1 MAKTDSCPAVPAAL
15 GTTLRGQGVK
25 GVGVTLFELG
35 GSSPPE
41 LHKGCRQA
49 TTSSLH
55 RMEASYSSPLCART
69 PLPLKINPPAVG
81 QPFLHPNPLETSREW
96 QAETLSS
103 IPITSLMKK

>member
-1 MAKTDSCPAVPAAL
+1 M
-15 GTTLRGQGVK
+15 
-25 GVGVTLFELG
+25 GVTLLELG

-41 LHKGCRQA
+41 SHKGCGQA

-55 RMEASYSSPLCART
+55 CMEAGYSSLCTRM

-103 IPITSLMKK
+103 IPITSLMKKSKSGAGCQGHNAAGQAPREAGE

>member
-1 MAKTDSCPAVPAAL
+1 M
-15 GTTLRGQGVK
+15 
-25 GVGVTLFELG
+25 GVTLLELG

-41 LHKGCRQA
+41 SHKGCGQA

-55 RMEASYSSPLCART
+55 CMEAGYSSPLCSRK
-69 PLPLKINPPAVG
+69 PVPLKINPPAVG

-103 IPITSLMKK
+103 IPITSLMKKSKSGRMSETERCWSGTPRSRRVKG